1 MRIGIVGGGL
11 MGLALAYHLT
21 RRQHDV
27 VVFERDEQLGGL
39 TTYHDYG
46 SFHWDRFYH
55 GLVPTDRHLI
65 GFLKEIGLENHLK
78 WDKISTGFYVDE
90 QYYPMTSGLE
100 FLRFPPVS
108 LIGKIRLA
116 LTILYCSRI
125 NDWQRLEKIS
135 VEDWLTKTCGKS
147 TYEKLWRPLL
157 LSKLGEHYKRVSAV
171 FIWSYIKRLFETRDG
186 SAQKEQL
193 GYISGSYKAVFERL
207 ESSIQ
212 AAGGVIRKGSAV
224 SDIEARPEGGLR
236 VKHDQYD
243 AHFDKVIFTSPIS
256 VLERVA
262 SEQLVEL
269 KGNDHKIEYL
279 GVICMALITRKPITP
294 YYVVNIAD
302 QRVPFTGVIAMSNLV
317 AAQETNDLH
326 ITYLPKYVH
335 SDDPILRESD
345 DKLRALF
352 FDGINMMFPDLKEE
366 DIESVHINRAVKV
379 QPLQVINYSKLVPDV
394 ITKHKDFFVLNT
406 SQFVNNTLNN
416 NEVIRMVENF
426 LETYGQQLEEPSSF
440 YQTTLSNELVT

>member
-1 MRIGIVGGGL
+1 M
-11 MGLALAYHLT
+11 
-21 RRQHDV
+21 
-27 VVFERDEQLGGL
+27 
-39 TTYHDYG
+39 
-46 SFHWDRFYH
+46 
-55 GLVPTDRHLI
+55 
-65 GFLKEIGLENHLK
+65 
-78 WDKISTGFYVDE
+78 
-90 QYYPMTSGLE
+90 
-100 FLRFPPVS
+100 
-108 LIGKIRLA
+108 
-116 LTILYCSRI
+116 
-125 NDWQRLEKIS
+125 
-135 VEDWLTKTCGKS
+135 
-147 TYEKLWRPLL
+147 
-157 LSKLGEHYKRVSAV
+157 GEHYKRVSAV

-212 AAGGVIRKGSAV
+212 AAGGVIRKGSSV
-224 SDIEARPEGGLR
+224 SGIEVRPEGGLW
-236 VKHDQYD
+236 VKHDQYN

-262 SEQLVEL
+262 SDQLVEL
-269 KGNDHKIEYL
+269 KGNDGKIEYL

-302 QRVPFTGVIAMSNLV
+302 QRIPFTGVIAMSNLV
-317 AAQETNDLH
+317 ASQETNDLH

-335 SDDPILRESD
+335 SDDPLLRESD

-352 FDGINMMFPDLKEE
+352 FEGIQMMFPDLKEE